1 MQHLRC
7 GQRHTECIVVRVV
20 GGVTMQLSLL
30 KSLMS
35 LPQIGV
41 VKLATT
47 NVRWVAI
54 ELFEACLGEEERELV
69 VGLGPQA
76 DVEVTCDQGSFS
88 VVNQVLKILNQGR

>member
-1 MQHLRC
+1 
-7 GQRHTECIVVRVV
+7 
-20 GGVTMQLSLL
+20 MQLSLL

-35 LPQIGV
+35 LPEVGM

-76 DVEVTCDQGSFS
+76 DVEVTSDQGSFS